1 MAVSN
6 EHYRD
11 VLRCSKAYG
20 FRTGSYERS
29 GYELIYTFD
38 SQQEQAGV
46 ARLLRLL
53 GDMGID
59 YRDLRTRE
67 SSLEE
72 IFVGLVH
79 E

>member
-1 MAVSN
+1 MELS
-6 EHYRD
+6 D
-11 VLRCSKAYG
+11 D
-20 FRTGSYERS
+20 
-29 GYELIYTFD
+29 GYELTFTFD

-46 ARLLRLL
+46 ARLLRTLNDL
-53 GDMGID
+53 GIE
-59 YRDLRTRE
+59 YRDLQTRE

>member
-1 MAVSN
+1 MPGELTLEPVELS
-6 EHYRD
+6 ED
-11 VLRCSKAYG
+11 
-20 FRTGSYERS
+20 

-46 ARLLRLL
+46 ARLLRTL
-53 GDMGID
+53 GDIGVD